1 MSPRGRQ
8 REKKPNR
15 IAIDLHQLTAR
26 LFPES
31 VAAATTAD
39 AGLFIAVVVF
49 VAATA
54 APLPLAKNEEIVRW
68 PEEARGAD
76 IVVSSLFWFSKCLE
90 RDCGFEC
97 LSLTLFL
104 FNLFILL
111 SPVREPKTTKKKM
124 APSLADD
131 DVFDPNLPG
140 WRPRPVRDREKEK
153 DARERTGET
162 KRKTQREGE
171 PAPLFFLSVQK

>member
-1 MSPRGRQ
+1 
-8 REKKPNR
+8 
-15 IAIDLHQLTAR
+15 
-26 LFPES
+26 
-31 VAAATTAD
+31 
-39 AGLFIAVVVF
+39 
-49 VAATA
+49 
-54 APLPLAKNEEIVRW
+54 
-68 PEEARGAD
+68 
-76 IVVSSLFWFSKCLE
+76 
-90 RDCGFEC
+90 
-97 LSLTLFL
+97 
-104 FNLFILL
+104 
-111 SPVREPKTTKKKM
+111 M